1 MKYSI
6 IFSKRGRRVG
16 RVVYNFVKWTCLI
29 PRGRKA
35 EVEVTGGKQGA
46 RSLIVRR
53 QSRQQA
59 QKATPA
65 VLHADNQGMT
75 HGEQEMIEPGVNEHI
90 FFRFPFLF
98 FFLFFFFTLIFIYF
112 FFGVLWM
119 DVNDAVKRHSHGS
132 GVATRLPIFFFFSF
146 LWRITQTYLTR

>member
-35 EVEVTGGKQGA
+35 KVEVTGGKQGA
-46 RSLIVRR
+46 GSLIVRR

-98 FFLFFFFTLIFIYF
+98 FFLFFFHSYFYLF
-112 FFGVLWM
+112 FFWCL
-119 DVNDAVKRHSHGS
+119 VNGRERCRKTAQSWQRCSYS
-132 GVATRLPIFFFFSF
+132 PSNFFFFSF